1 MIPIYKPY
9 IPDSSVYYATD
20 AIKSSW
26 ISSIGEYID
35 RASEKLAELSSC
47 KYVVLT
53 NSGTAAT
60 HLVTRCLKRFHPEV
74 KRILVPS
81 ACYVAPYN
89 AILYDQNGW
98 EVSCVDLRIDTWNM
112 RIDSIREGDAV
123 FAVHNL
129 GNIIN
134 VPSIKKRFGCPVI
147 EDNCE
152 GFFGVYSGKPSGS
165 EALCSSLSFFGNKN
179 ITCGEGG
186 AFLTNNKDVYEFAMK
201 LRGQGQGD
209 VRYVH
214 DELGYNYRM
223 TNIQAAILLGQLQ
236 ESENILK
243 EKQRVFSRYRKNL
256 RDVPGLLLQ
265 KTEQGT
271 SSSLWMF
278 GVRFDGFNGAYT
290 LGSSFFKNRGI
301 DTRPMFYSY
310 KRHKHINFEGN
321 DRVASIINSQVVVFP
336 SFPELQ
342 NEEID
347 YICKKII
354 SFRKGF

>member
-1 MIPIYKPY
+1 MIPVYKPY

-20 AIKSSW
+20 AIRSSW

-35 RASEKLAELSSC
+35 RASEKLAELSGC

-53 NSGTAAT
+53 NNGTAAT

-74 KRILVPS
+74 RRVLVPS
-81 ACYVAPYN
+81 ACYVVPYN
-89 AILYDQNGW
+89 TILYDHNDW
-98 EVSCVDLRIDTWNM
+98 EVLCIDLSIDSWNM
-112 RIDSIREGDAV
+112 QIDSIREGDAI

-134 VPSIKKRFGCPVI
+134 VPLIKRRFACPVI

-152 GFFGVYSGKPSGS
+152 GFFGTYEGNPSGS
-165 EALCSSLSFFGNKN
+165 ESLCSSLSFFGNKN

-186 AFLTNNKDVYEFAMK
+186 AFLTDRQDVYEFAMK
-201 LRGQGQGD
+201 LRGQGQSD
-209 VRYVH
+209 LRYVH

-223 TNIQAAILLGQLQ
+223 TNVQAAILLGQLE
-236 ESENILK
+236 ESEHILK
-243 EKQRVFSRYRKNL
+243 EKQRVFSRYREHL
-256 RDVPGLLLQ
+256 QDVSNISLQ
-265 KTEQGT
+265 QEEEGT

-278 GVRFDGFNGAYT
+278 GARFDDLDGAYE
-290 LGSSFFKNRGI
+290 LGSKFFKSRGI

-310 KRHKHINFEGN
+310 KRHNHINFEGN
-321 DRVASIINSQVVVFP
+321 DRVSDIINRQVIVFP
-336 SFPELQ
+336 SFPELT
-342 NEEID
+342 NDEID

-354 SFRKGF
+354 SFRKGV

>member
-1 MIPIYKPY
+1 MTRMAGKC
-9 IPDSSVYYATD
+9 
-20 AIKSSW
+20 
-26 ISSIGEYID
+26 
-35 RASEKLAELSSC
+35 L
-47 KYVVLT
+47 VLT
-53 NSGTAAT
+53 
-60 HLVTRCLKRFHPEV
+60 
-74 KRILVPS
+74 
-81 ACYVAPYN
+81 
-89 AILYDQNGW
+89 
-98 EVSCVDLRIDTWNM
+98 CV
-112 RIDSIREGDAV
+112 SIREGDAV

-201 LRGQGQGD
+201 LRGQGQSD